1 MNFYAIDFGH
11 TNYKIAFFKNG
22 NLSST
27 CIYSYSK
34 KSITDNL
41 CNEIKKEK
49 FEKIL
54 CCNVLNDKIINS
66 IVKKL
71 PDEIQSHLKFFKSN
85 DCLEYIDLSYKKN
98 IDRLGSDRAIN
109 LVSASQKTNKDVIVI
124 DSGTATTIDYLDSN
138 KVHCGGIILPSSTTI
153 NNFFNEMLDFNFN
166 EENFSKSV
174 FSNNTRS
181 CIESGS
187 IFSAYTVINNVI
199 DVMKKTKAS
208 DPDIFVTGGNAMHVI
223 DNCNYST
230 IHVES
235 LLFDGLMVLGS

>member
-1 MNFYAIDFGH
+1 MPFRINCIFSHYV
-11 TNYKIAFFKNG
+11 
-22 NLSST
+22 NLS
-27 CIYSYSK
+27 
-34 KSITDNL
+34 D
-41 CNEIKKEK
+41 CN
-49 FEKIL
+49 
-54 CCNVLNDKIINS
+54 
-66 IVKKL
+66 
-71 PDEIQSHLKFFKSN
+71 
-85 DCLEYIDLSYKKN
+85 LSYKKN
-98 IDRLGSDRAIN
+98 VDRLGSDRAIN

-138 KVHCGGIILPSSTTI
+138 KVHCGGIILPSSTII
-153 NNFFNEMLDFNFN
+153 NNFFN

-208 DPDIFVTGGNAMHVI
+208 DPDIFVTGGNAIHVI

>member
-71 PDEIQSHLKFFKSN
+71 PDEIPKSSF
-85 DCLEYIDLSYKKN
+85 DCTK
-98 IDRLGSDRAIN
+98 
-109 LVSASQKTNKDVIVI
+109 
-124 DSGTATTIDYLDSN
+124 
-138 KVHCGGIILPSSTTI
+138 
-153 NNFFNEMLDFNFN
+153 
-166 EENFSKSV
+166 V
-174 FSNNTRS
+174 FSLAFLPKVTPW
-181 CIESGS
+181 
-187 IFSAYTVINNVI
+187 
-199 DVMKKTKAS
+199 KK
-208 DPDIFVTGGNAMHVI
+208 
-223 DNCNYST
+223 Y
-230 IHVES
+230 
-235 LLFDGLMVLGS
+235 